1 MNLSQAVK
9 KTRSRRFMTQKDLA
23 EKTGLNVRTIQ
34 RIENNKVIPSL
45 YSKKMLCEILR
56 LNKVFNRYYGKV
68 HSLII
73 IGLVIIIVSIV
84 GYYIFKSWL

>member
-56 LNKVFNRYYGKV
+56 LNKVFDRYYGKV
-68 HSLII
+68 NYLIF
-73 IGLVIIIVSIV
+73 IGVVIIIVS
-84 GYYIFKSWL
+84 SALLLL

>member
-34 RIENNKVIPSL
+34 RIENNKVIPSI
-45 YSKKMLCEILR
+45 YSKKMLCEILK
-56 LNKVFNRYYGKV
+56 LNKVFDRYYGKV

>member
-56 LNKVFNRYYGKV
+56 LNKVFDRYYGKV

>member
-1 MNLSQAVK
+1 
-9 KTRSRRFMTQKDLA
+9 MTQKDLA

-45 YSKKMLCEILR
+45 YTKKMLCEILR
-56 LNKVFNRYYGKV
+56 LNKVFDRYYGKV
-68 HSLII
+68 YSMIF

-84 GYYIFKSWL
+84 GYYYFKSWL

>member
-1 MNLSQAVK
+1 VNLSQAVK
-9 KTRSRRFMTQKDLA
+9 KTRSRRLMTQKDLA

-45 YSKKMLCEILR
+45 YTKKMLCEILR
-56 LNKVFNRYYGKV
+56 LNKVFDRYYGKV
-68 HSLII
+68 YSMIF

-84 GYYIFKSWL
+84 GYYYFKSWL

>member
-45 YSKKMLCEILR
+45 YSKKMLCKILR
-56 LNKVFNRYYGKV
+56 LNKVFDRYYGKV

>member
-9 KTRSRRFMTQKDLA
+9 KTRNRRFMTQKDLA

>member
-45 YSKKMLCEILR
+45 YTKKQLCEVLR
-56 LNKVFNRYYGKV
+56 LNKVFDRYYGKV
-68 HSLII
+68 NYLIF
-73 IGLVIIIVSIV
+73 IGVVIIIVSIV
-84 GYYIFKSWL
+84 GYYYFKSWL